1 MQRICS
7 IVIFLSSFLVVVSCT
22 SPYKIN
28 TFRPDPDDAVP
39 LVYENNPSFIHLPI
53 SIPLTD
59 IENKTNSIL
68 NGLIYEDT
76 TIEDDNIEIK
86 IWKIA
91 PIRFENSTN
100 SATNN
105 KLKTVLPLKV
115 YIKYRIGT
123 TKLGLKL
130 YNTKEFNLNGI
141 VTLVSEVDLENW
153 KLSTKTQFQSVEWN
167 ESPTMKLLGKNVPV
181 TLLIN
186 SSLPLFKSKIE
197 KKIDESISK
206 SMDFKSNVLTVLEKI
221 GTPFQMSQDYES
233 WLRVTPVEVYS
244 TNAKLIGE
252 SVQINMGL
260 KCIMETLI
268 GKKPISNFNS
278 NTIVLK
284 PVISIPNSITAN
296 ITAISTYQDASSI
309 ITKNFAGQY
318 FSSGKKKIKVQ
329 NVTMWHK
336 KGKMIIS
343 LDVTGSVNGTLY
355 LTGLPQYNE
364 TTKEI
369 YFDQMD
375 YALETKNKLLQTA
388 NWLAQG
394 IIIKKIQANCRYSI
408 HPNLEEG
415 KKNIQK
421 YLNNY
426 SPIVGVYINGKVGN
440 VNFKKIQLTNQ
451 AILAFL
457 SIDGKVNIAVD
468 GIK

>member
-1 MQRICS
+1 
-7 IVIFLSSFLVVVSCT
+7 
-22 SPYKIN
+22 
-28 TFRPDPDDAVP
+28 
-39 LVYENNPSFIHLPI
+39 
-53 SIPLTD
+53 
-59 IENKTNSIL
+59 
-68 NGLIYEDT
+68 
-76 TIEDDNIEIK
+76 
-86 IWKIA
+86 
-91 PIRFENSTN
+91 
-100 SATNN
+100 
-105 KLKTVLPLKV
+105 
-115 YIKYRIGT
+115 
-123 TKLGLKL
+123 
-130 YNTKEFNLNGI
+130 
-141 VTLVSEVDLENW
+141 
-153 KLSTKTQFQSVEWN
+153 
-167 ESPTMKLLGKNVPV
+167 
-181 TLLIN
+181 
-186 SSLPLFKSKIE
+186 
-197 KKIDESISK
+197 
-206 SMDFKSNVLTVLEKI
+206 MDFKSNVLTVLEKI

-394 IIIKKIQANCRYSI
+394 IIIKKIQENCRYSI

-426 SPIVGVYINGKVGN
+426 SPMVGVYINGKVGN